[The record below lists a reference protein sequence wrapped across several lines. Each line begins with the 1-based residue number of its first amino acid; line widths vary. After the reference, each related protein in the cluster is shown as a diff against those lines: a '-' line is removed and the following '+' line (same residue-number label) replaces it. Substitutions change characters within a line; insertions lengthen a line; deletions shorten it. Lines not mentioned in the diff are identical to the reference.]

1 MAFEMEFPLRAADG
15 SFGVFLTRVMPLK
28 DANGRVLRWFG
39 TNTDI
44 SERTR
49 GEKRLSELARELSH
63 RAEELA
69 RSRGTLEAQTAMFG
83 LVLASMGEGLIAA
96 DQEGRFLIF
105 NDAAHHLM
113 GRGPENLS
121 TEQWTEHYKVFLP
134 DGVTP
139 YPPDH
144 LPLVRALRGESVQ
157 VELIVQPP
165 ETRSGRSLEITA
177 RPLKD
182 ARGDLCGAVAV
193 LHDVTERR
201 RSERELARQADELF
215 RSGQDLERQTLMLR
229 SVLDSMV
236 EGLVVADEHG
246 KFIVWNPA
254 AEKIVGL
261 AGSHLPPE
269 EWSAHYGTYL
279 PDGVTLF
286 PTDQNPLVRAIRG
299 EASTAEMFIRNPK
312 LDHGVWIESN
322 GAALRDKNGLLRGGV
337 VAFRDI
343 TQKKADELMIRKLNE
358 DLERRIAQRT
368 AQLEAANHELEA
380 FTYSVSH
387 DLRAPL
393 RHIAG
398 FSRIL
403 SDDFG
408 AGMDPEARRHL
419 ERIEK
424 GARRMTL
431 LVDGL
436 LSLARL
442 GQQSLKL
449 GLTELNAI
457 VDGVISI
464 LQPECSG
471 RRVEWRVARLPAI
484 ECDPILMAQV
494 FQNLL
499 SNALKYSNRRDK
511 AVIEI
516 DSIRQTDKP
525 PVIFVRDNGAGF
537 NMQHAER
544 LFGVFQRMH
553 SDTEFEGTGVG
564 LATVNRIIQ
573 RHGGRIWAEAE
584 VDRGATFYFTVAE
597 RDPAGST
604 PRMTSNGALEHE
616 PEHRG

>member
-1 MAFEMEFPLRAADG
+1 
-15 SFGVFLTRVMPLK
+15 
-28 DANGRVLRWFG
+28 
-39 TNTDI
+39 
-44 SERTR
+44 
-49 GEKRLSELARELSH
+49 
-63 RAEELA
+63 
-69 RSRGTLEAQTAMFG
+69 
-83 LVLASMGEGLIAA
+83 
-96 DQEGRFLIF
+96 
-105 NDAAHHLM
+105 
-113 GRGPENLS
+113 
-121 TEQWTEHYKVFLP
+121 
-134 DGVTP
+134 
-139 YPPDH
+139 
-144 LPLVRALRGESVQ
+144 
-157 VELIVQPP
+157 
-165 ETRSGRSLEITA
+165 
-177 RPLKD
+177 
-182 ARGDLCGAVAV
+182 
-193 LHDVTERR
+193 
-201 RSERELARQADELF
+201 
-215 RSGQDLERQTLMLR
+215 
-229 SVLDSMV
+229 
-236 EGLVVADEHG
+236 
-246 KFIVWNPA
+246 
-254 AEKIVGL
+254 
-261 AGSHLPPE
+261 
-269 EWSAHYGTYL
+269 
-279 PDGVTLF
+279 
-286 PTDQNPLVRAIRG
+286 
-299 EASTAEMFIRNPK
+299 MFIRNPK